1 MLVEQ
6 ILLEPLLLGFLV
18 AILVALTG
26 VGGGA
31 VMTPALVLLLDVPL
45 GIAIGTD
52 LLYIVVTK
60 AVAVSKHAGHGQV
73 RWDLVRGLTLG
84 SLPAVVIVLGL
95 MALFGE
101 VDGGVVY
108 QPAVALA
115 LIFTAIV
122 LIGGQGLRD
131 RLQVFSRVP
140 AHILLPVTGALLGGL
155 VALSSIGAGAIG
167 VTAILLVAP
176 SIAGRKLVAT
186 DLAQAF
192 PLAVFAGIGH
202 AVMGNVDYQL
212 LLYLVIGAVPG
223 ALLGCQLCGRVP
235 KDVLLK
241 GVGFMLLTISISMII
256 V

>member
-45 GIAIGTD
+45 EIAIGTD

-60 AVAVSKHAGHGQV
+60 AVAVYKHAGQEQV

-84 SLPAVVIVLGL
+84 SLPAVVIVLGA
-95 MALFGE
+95 MALFGD
-101 VDGGVVY
+101 VDGEVVY

-115 LIFTAIV
+115 LVFTAIV
-122 LIGGQGLRD
+122 LMGGQGLRD
-131 RLQVFSRVP
+131 RLQIISIVP
-140 AHILLPVTGALLGGL
+140 SHILLPVTGMMLGGL

-176 SIAGRKLVAT
+176 AITGRNLVAT

-192 PLAVFAGIGH
+192 PLAFFAGIGH
-202 AVMGNVDYQL
+202 AVMGNVDYL
-212 LLYLVIGAVPG
+212 LLFYLVLGAVPG

-235 KDVLLK
+235 KDKLLK
-241 GVGFMLLTISISMII
+241 GVGFMLLSISLTMLIA
-256 V
+256 